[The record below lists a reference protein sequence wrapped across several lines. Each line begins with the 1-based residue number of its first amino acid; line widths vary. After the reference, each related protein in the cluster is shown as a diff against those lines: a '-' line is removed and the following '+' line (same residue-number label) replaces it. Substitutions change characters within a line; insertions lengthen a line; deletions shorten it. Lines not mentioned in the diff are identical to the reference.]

1 MAAKAHVNMTP
12 LLAAAAT
19 AVSGRAAD
27 QTAAPAWA
35 VERVGAEAE
44 VCDAGEADGDIVV
57 RVADGGAYALTTA
70 RVLGAAALDAAAL
83 ERRVT
88 EAYAAIVGRIGRLGA
103 ATPVRLWNHIPS
115 IHERMDGRRDRYMVF
130 NAGRYRAF
138 AGLYGGPEA
147 FGREVATASG
157 VGHRGDDLVVHCLSA
172 REAGRAVENPRQIA
186 PHRYSEKYGPLPP
199 CFARAT
205 VLRGAGLILVG
216 GTASIRGEDSLFPAS
231 LQLQMAETLT
241 NLASVVEAAQ
251 GTASSSS
258 SSTAPSKGGG
268 DASRPSRE
276 AWLRRYRDVRVYF
289 PRPADGEAIEAAARQ
304 AFGPACRVEMCRADL
319 CRAELLVEIEGV
331 AALEGCVSDA
341 RADGAT

>member
-1 MAAKAHVNMTP
+1 MAARAHVKSTP
-12 LLAAAAT
+12 TVATPAVGLAANAH
-19 AVSGRAAD
+19 AAD
-27 QTAAPAWA
+27 HTAAPAWA
-35 VERVGAEAE
+35 VERVGVNAKRREAA
-44 VCDAGEADGDIVV
+44 AGLADGALSVT
-57 RVADGGAYALTTA
+57 VADGGEFALTTA
-70 RVLGAAALDAAAL
+70 RVTRAAALDAATL

-88 EAYAAIVGRIGRLGA
+88 DAYHAIVAEISKLPA

-115 IHERMDGRRDRYMVF
+115 INQRMDARRDRYMVF

-138 AGLYGGPEA
+138 ADLYGGPQA

-172 REAGRAVENPRQIA
+172 RQAGTAVENPRQIP

-205 VLRGAGLILVG
+205 VLRGERLILVG

-231 LQLQMAETLT
+231 LQLQLAETLT

-251 GTASSSS
+251 GPAPAS
-258 SSTAPSKGGG
+258 ANG
-268 DASRPSRE
+268 DGSRPSRE
-276 AWLRRYRDVRVYF
+276 QWLRRYREARVYY
-289 PRPADGEAIEAAARQ
+289 PHAADGEMLEAATRQ
-304 AFGPACRVEMCRADL
+304 GFGPACRVEMCRADL

-331 AALEGCVSDA
+331 AALEG
-341 RADGAT
+341 